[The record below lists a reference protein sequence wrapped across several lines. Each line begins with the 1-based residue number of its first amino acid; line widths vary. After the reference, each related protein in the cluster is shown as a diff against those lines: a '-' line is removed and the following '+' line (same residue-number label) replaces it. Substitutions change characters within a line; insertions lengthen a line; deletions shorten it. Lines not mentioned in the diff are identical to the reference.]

1 MKYRYS
7 YDTAIGRL
15 TIMADETAIIRI
27 SLGEVP
33 GSGSA
38 LQETSLIARTY
49 KEIEEYLKGE
59 RKEFDIPITLSGT
72 PFQLQVWKELQ
83 NIPYGKTC
91 SYTEIAERV
100 GHKGSCRAIGNANRH
115 NPILLL
121 VPCHRVIAQDGSLAG
136 YAGGSHIKR
145 KLLKMEKEKTNV
157 Q

>member
-7 YDTAIGRL
+7 YETAIGRL
-15 TIMADETAIIRI
+15 TIVADETTIIRI
-27 SLGEVP
+27 SLNEVDNTD
-33 GSGSA
+33 SA

-49 KEIEEYLKGE
+49 KEIEEYLRGE

-83 NIPYGKTC
+83 NIPYGETC

-136 YAGGSHIKR
+136 YAGGSHVKR
-145 KLLKMEKEKTNV
+145 KLLKMEKEKAHML
-157 Q
+157 